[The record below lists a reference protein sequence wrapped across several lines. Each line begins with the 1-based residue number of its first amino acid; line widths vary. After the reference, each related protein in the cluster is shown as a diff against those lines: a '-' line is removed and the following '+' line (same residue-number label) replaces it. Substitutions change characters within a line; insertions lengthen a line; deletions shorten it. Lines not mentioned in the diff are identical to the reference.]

1 MMATVQL
8 LPFGLA
14 LHLAGI
20 TMMVGTFLAGYLNSR
35 QLWRFL
41 PHEREKAL
49 IVSKATS
56 RYALFQMAGGALILL
71 GGIGMMIAV
80 HGVFMRQG
88 WFQVKMV
95 LLALLI
101 VNAAVIARPA
111 AKKLRR
117 MLAGQEDGMDVLV
130 LTTTRR
136 RLMVFYGL
144 QLGLFLTIFVLSA
157 FKFN

>member
-1 MMATVQL
+1 MTTVQL

-41 PHEREKAL
+41 PDERDKAL
-49 IVSKATS
+49 VVSRITS
-56 RYALFQMAGGALILL
+56 KYALLQMIGGSFILL
-71 GGIGMMIAV
+71 GGIGMMVAV

-88 WFQVKMV
+88 WFQVKMI

-117 MLAGQEDGMDVLV
+117 MLARQDNMIDVFV
-130 LTTTRR
+130 LAMTRR

-144 QLGLFLTIFVLSA
+144 QLALFLTIFVLSA